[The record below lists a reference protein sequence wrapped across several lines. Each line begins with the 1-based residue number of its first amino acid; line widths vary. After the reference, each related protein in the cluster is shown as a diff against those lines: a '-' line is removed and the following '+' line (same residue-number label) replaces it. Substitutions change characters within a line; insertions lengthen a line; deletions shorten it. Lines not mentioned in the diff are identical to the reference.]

1 MFDTRFLSVCRK
13 DIETSE
19 EVLMRRQKQID
30 YGKATQSYEAYVG
43 AVPRLV
49 TLSTHREH
57 RTQRKAPV
65 CVTIES

>member
-1 MFDTRFLSVCRK
+1 
-13 DIETSE
+13 
-19 EVLMRRQKQID
+19 MRRQKQID